1 MACSSPCYYVLA
13 LTINNIEI
21 AVTNVHSDGK
31 LLIGFRALP
40 LFVGTVLK
48 KEGDKYGIEQDLLYG
63 DTKLKSVTI
72 NDDDVKY
79 LVPIDKAKHEDEI
92 NMAKGII
99 NLMYAGLSISDDKK
113 AFIATP
119 SFMEGID
126 TLGNYVDKWEIKGK
140 SNCCAIAG
148 GRRRPKKSRRSRSSR
163 KRRQTRSK

>member
-13 LTINNIEI
+13 LTINDIEI
-21 AVTNVHSDGK
+21 VVTKVHSDGK
-31 LLIGFRALP
+31 LLKALRALP
-40 LFVGTVLK
+40 LFIGTVLK

-63 DTKLKSVTI
+63 DTKLISVAI
-72 NDDDVKY
+72 NEDNVKN

-92 NMAKGII
+92 NMSKVII

-113 AFIATP
+113 AFIATS
-119 SFMEGID
+119 SFMDGIY
-126 TLGNYVDKWEIKGK
+126 TLGNYVDKWAIKGK